1 MGEQGVE
8 GNQVTDVTVKNSSQ
22 TRFIDDDQVIK
33 ALPSDTPYQP
43 LHVTI
48 LPRGPIGGYNRPD
61 AKRFDA
67 AGRSFAEPRVA
78 IPYQELEW
86 FLVTERISQLLGGPF
101 RRGVSGDVEVNDLPS
116 VVRQEY
122 KHMKKLEGNG
132 RHNEEVEGDDL

>member
-1 MGEQGVE
+1 M
-8 GNQVTDVTVKNSSQ
+8 KNPAQ
-22 TRFIDDDQVIK
+22 MRFIDNDQVIK

-67 AGRSFAEPRVA
+67 AGKSFAELRVA

-86 FLVTERISQLLGGPF
+86 FLVTERISQLLCCPF
-101 RRGVSGDVEVNDLPS
+101 RRGVSGDVEVNDPPS
-116 VVRQEY
+116 LVRQEY
-122 KHMKKLEGNG
+122 KHMKELEGNG
-132 RHNEEVEGDDL
+132 RHNEEIEGDDL